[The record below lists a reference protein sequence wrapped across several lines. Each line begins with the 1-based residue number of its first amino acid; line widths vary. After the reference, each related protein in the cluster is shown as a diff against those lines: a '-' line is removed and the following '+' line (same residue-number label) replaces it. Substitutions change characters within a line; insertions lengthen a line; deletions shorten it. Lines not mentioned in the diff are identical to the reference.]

1 MASAIHFKKLNS
13 YEKTSRQV
21 CSGGNVMAA
30 GSEASLAG
38 SLLNDSPLAQEVR
51 QTLRRFTK
59 AQLRERGC
67 SPSGSQFGENRSLPL
82 GPSFADSRRAGAGGE
97 SDPCPLLIIE
107 DVVDK
112 PAEVPTV
119 DAVNMILFMEV
130 RHSFAVPEIDGLMI
144 VQGDVGHRFPFVVI
158 ESLFHMTN
166 ALPRV
171 PLRAGRGNFLGF
183 ILAGIAMQNNSKFL
197 TL

>member
-1 MASAIHFKKLNS
+1 
-13 YEKTSRQV
+13 
-21 CSGGNVMAA
+21 MAA

-38 SLLNDSPLAQEVR
+38 SLLNDSPRAQEVC

-107 DVVDK
+107 DLADK

-158 ESLFHMTN
+158 ESLFHAAN
-166 ALPRV
+166 LPLLAEAYRSYGHSRHT
-171 PLRAGRGNFLGF
+171 RAGGCPGKTSPTGFPPEF
-183 ILAGIAMQNNSKFL
+183 ILNEVEGRE
-197 TL
+197 